1 MLYMKDNQLSVPE
14 LNSISLLG
22 TEEKII
28 VLANAYDYREDQH
41 SRLNIEQGSILFY
54 AHNDSLEVY
63 DGVIKR
69 CGILP
74 GEVNDK
80 ISRFKTYQKSL
91 ELGAEPNEDFL
102 NNSSEAYI
110 RNFNKLPEDKQKEII
125 EGATREEVERRVLK
139 ETADLR
145 KQAKAEKEAKEKAQ
159 REINDLKEQNEK
171 LQKDLKDKPKKVY
184 PTDYSQAKEKAQ
196 QYDRVK
202 AELQELKDKIKSGEI
217 GREDKEKAEE
227 RIKEL
232 ELKIFNLEGIHNTM
246 NKWGLTKDGME
257 NMDDACE
264 TVLTYHRKLTK
275 FFDEEV
281 PLNTLNRV
289 ASYMVPGM
297 PITVDFISFLDNII
311 YWAETAKKA
320 IPKSDNTDEPVK
332 YEDCNYVEVK
342 VMEVE

>member
-1 MLYMKDNQLSVPE
+1 MDQLVNKNQLKE
-14 LNSISLLG
+14 QA
-22 TEEKII
+22 TEKIRRII
-28 VLANAYDYREDQH
+28 VDVENHLTCVGKLAYDVH
-41 SRLNIEQGSILFY
+41 SMCET
-54 AHNDSLEVY
+54 EVEFNEWL
-63 DGVIKR
+63 DGFSQFSSF
-69 CGILP
+69 
-74 GEVNDK
+74 VN
-80 ISRFKTYQKSL
+80 
-91 ELGAEPNEDFL
+91 G
-102 NNSSEAYI
+102 AYI
-110 RNFNKLPEDKQKEII
+110 RYCRLLTLTGDDTTAELLYDFSDAQLKRFKELSQEQKDEVLNSESSEESLNKFKAKLDDLKAQADKEK
-125 EGATREEVERRVLK
+125 K
-139 ETADLR
+139 
-145 KQAKAEKEAKEKAQ
+145 KAVDKAKEEAQ
-159 REINDLKEQNEK
+159 KEINDLKEQNEK

-202 AELQELKDKIKSGEI
+202 AELQELKDKIKRGEI

-289 ASYMVPGM
+289 ASYMIPGM